1 MRALDV
7 CGTSLGLKVMLH
19 SPRIVTRISESLHVV
34 PGPGLVFAFALA
46 TLYGALFHFIF
57 GGDARRLAVFL
68 LASWIGFAVGHVIGV
83 IAGIE
88 LLSLGGLRAAAASG
102 GSLLALMS
110 VRALTTG
117 QRRRRPAR

>member
-1 MRALDV
+1 M
-7 CGTSLGLKVMLH
+7 
-19 SPRIVTRISESLHVV
+19 

-68 LASWIGFAVGHVIGV
+68 LASWVGFAAGHILGV
-83 IAGIE
+83 FAGIE
-88 LLSLGGLRAAAASG
+88 VLSLGGLRTAAATL
-102 GSLLALMS
+102 GSLFALMS